1 MLLRSGTDWHLDPV
15 GRATITRYLETTGS
29 SRSAADPLTLD
40 TYLGYTSW
48 FMAQKGLAPLDL
60 RITHLN
66 RSRHQPGFTAR
77 PDAGHAITARHV
89 VLALGFANF
98 AAVPRETA
106 ELIPAGRSH
115 HTSECVDLAASRVAG
130 V

>member
-1 MLLRSGTDWHLDPV
+1 MQTDLLIVGAGPFGLSLAAKAQQIGADFVMVGKPMGFWTDQMPKGMLLRSGTDWHLDPV

-60 RITHLN
+60 RI
-66 RSRHQPGFTAR
+66 R
-77 PDAGHAITARHV
+77 I
-89 VLALGFANF
+89 
-98 AAVPRETA
+98 
-106 ELIPAGRSH
+106 
-115 HTSECVDLAASRVAG
+115 
-130 V
+130 